1 MDALVL
7 LLKASLILLLS
18 LAAAPLLA
26 RSPAVT
32 RHQIWTLTFGA
43 LLALPLL
50 GLALPV
56 LNVPV
61 PERLSVL
68 ASLRGPIE
76 SDAAFGAP
84 VGAKTAGAAVA
95 PDLAQ
100 TGLASN
106 AGRSTPSSVGGRSNA
121 PAPAGSALRL
131 LPLAWFLGTVAAVA
145 ALLLSLLRV
154 ALLARASDVVTDPSW
169 QEAAQKFGDR
179 LGLRRPARLVTS
191 PRVATPMAGGLWR
204 PVIFLPASAGEWSA
218 DWRDVV
224 LAHEL
229 AHLARRDPIRHV
241 LARLAVGLYWFHPL
255 AWLAARQATAARELA
270 CDEAVLAL
278 GTRPSTYARVLLGL
292 ADSMRPTGAAVAAL
306 PMVERSL
313 LEKRLMTMLHD
324 KALPAMRRRFWIPA
338 IGTALFTLA
347 IAVAQPIARPADYG
361 GPAPG
366 LDLPPASPAAP
377 VMAAAPLMA
386 GAQAAVRRDTS
397 ACDWSGSGSF
407 RGTISSGTGKRI
419 GTSGEVHV
427 IQQTLG
433 DLRVCML
440 AEDVGE
446 FSNAPPSLWLTNASR
461 TVIEAR
467 RGATVQRLEAT
478 RQAGEP
484 QFSWQSGGIE
494 RPFDGAA
501 QQWRDRMLETL
512 DTLWEISSIRGEQSS
527 LGGEISSIRGEESSL
542 RGEISSLRGHLS
554 SMRGDV
560 SSIRGEESSLRGEI
574 SAIRGHV
581 SSLRG
586 EISSARGAISSLNAD
601 RLQGAGAP
609 SARLIADLEAQI
621 ALLEREI
628 RDFDADAKV
637 AELEQE
643 IQRFD
648 ADRKVAAVEAEIR
661 AFDVEAKVAEIE
673 RILAGLDVNGRIEA
687 IERDIVALDAG
698 GRMLELQQQLDAEMK
713 RLEAA
718 LSAIR

>member
-1 MDALVL
+1 MDALL
-7 LLKASLILLLS
+7 LLKASLILVLS

-32 RHQIWTLTFGA
+32 RHQMWTLTFCA

-61 PERLSVL
+61 PGRLSAL
-68 ASLRGPIE
+68 ASLSGLIE
-76 SDAAFGAP
+76 SDAAPRAP
-84 VGAKTAGAAVA
+84 IGPKTAGAAVA

-100 TGLASN
+100 ARGLASS
-106 AGRSTPSSVGGRSNA
+106 AGPSTPSSVGGGQSNA
-121 PAPAGSALRL
+121 LPPAESALRL
-131 LPLAWFLGTVAAVA
+131 LPVMWLLGTVAAVA
-145 ALLLSLLRV
+145 TLLLSLLRV

-169 QEAAQKFGDR
+169 KEAAQELGER
-179 LGLRRPARLVTS
+179 LGLRRPARLLTS

-204 PVIFLPASAGEWSA
+204 PVIFLPASAAEWSA
-218 DWRDVV
+218 DWRDIV

-270 CDEAVLAL
+270 CDEAVLGL
-278 GTRPSTYARVLLGL
+278 GTRPSTYARVLIDL
-292 ADSMRPTGAAVAAL
+292 ADSMRQTDVAVTAL

-313 LEKRLMTMLHD
+313 LEKRITTMLQD
-324 KALPAMRRRFWIPA
+324 NALPAMRRRFWSPT
-338 IGTALFTLA
+338 IGTALLTLA
-347 IAVAQPIARPADYG
+347 LATAQPIARSADNG
-361 GPAPG
+361 GLAPG
-366 LDLPPASPAAP
+366 VDLPPASPEAP
-377 VMAAAPLMA
+377 VTAAAQTA
-386 GAQAAVRRDTS
+386 TRRDTS
-397 ACDWSGSGSF
+397 ACDWNGAGFFSGN
-407 RGTISSGTGKRI
+407 ISTGTGKQTVERV
-419 GTSGEVHV
+419 GTNLEVHA
-427 IQQTLG
+427 IKQTLG
-433 DLRVCML
+433 DLRICMV
-440 AEDVGE
+440 AENLGG
-446 FSNAPPSLWLTNASR
+446 FSGAPPSLWLANASR

-467 RGATVQRLEAT
+467 RGPTVQRLEAT
-478 RQAGEP
+478 RQAGGP

-494 RPFDGAA
+494 RPFDAVA

-512 DTLWEISSIRGEQSS
+512 DTLWEMSSIRGEQSS
-527 LGGEISSIRGEESSL
+527 LRGEISSIRGEESSL
-542 RGEISSLRGHLS
+542 RGEISSLGGHLS

-574 SAIRGHV
+574 SSILGHV

-586 EISSARGAISSLNAD
+586 EISSARGAISNLNAD
-601 RLQGAGAP
+601 RLQGGGAT
-609 SARLIADLEAQI
+609 SARLIADLDAQI
-621 ALLEREI
+621 ALIEREI
-628 RDFDADAKV
+628 RDFNADAKV
-637 AELEQE
+637 AEIERE

-648 ADRKVAAVEAEIR
+648 ANRKVAAVEAEIR

-673 RILAGLDVNGRIEA
+673 RALAGLDINGRIEA
-687 IERDIVALDAG
+687 IEREFVALDAG